1 MSILEQQIVI
11 GDKLISNDIRTNPQA
26 RSLTMRNGYYENW
39 KYPDNQSAT
48 VTSEGGIEEIAESKT
63 AGQLG

>member
-1 MSILEQQIVI
+1 MSILEQQLIVS
-11 GDKLISNDIRTNPQA
+11 DKLVSNDIKTNPQA
-26 RSLTMRNGYYENW
+26 RSLTMRNGYYESW
-39 KYPDNQSAT
+39 QYPDNQSAI

>member
-1 MSILEQQIVI
+1 MGILEQQLTI
-11 GDKLISNDIRTNPQA
+11 GDKLVSNDIKTNPLA

-48 VTSEGGIEEIAESKT
+48 VTSEGGIEDIAESKT